1 MFEDCYNLSNIN
13 VDAGNSVYD
22 SRENCNAIVETSSN
36 TLVAGCKN
44 TIIPSSVTSIG
55 EQAFLGCSG
64 LTSITIPS
72 SVTSIGDY
80 AFGYCS
86 GLSSIKVDA
95 GNTVYDSR
103 ENCNAIIETSSNT
116 LVTGCKNTIIPSSV
130 TSIGSSAFYLCS
142 GLTSITIPSSVT
154 TIGSSAFYFCSGLT
168 SITIPSSVTSIGG
181 GAFQN
186 CSGLNTIYS
195 YIESPTG
202 STDATFDNSNYTN
215 ATLYV
220 PTGTKELYQST
231 NGWKDFTNI
240 VEMVTKHNLIYRIN
254 GEVYKTVELEE
265 GATITPEP
273 APTKTGHSFSGWSEI
288 PATMPANDVTIIGT
302 FAQNPTET
310 ESAFVDVSAL
320 GIDDQELHMI
330 SAGTTLCESSS
341 VSMSNAYDD
350 SFSAV
355 SMAISGEQNYQV
367 NINGKKYIYGEG
379 VQGATNAKPYSIGE
393 CQEDGTFVGGQYE
406 GWVYKFTTLYDGYL
420 YVPCRIATNKSIY
433 VWAGNADEAAGR
445 LVAYNYR
452 GITSDG
458 QLASVSLPSNSDD
471 YYVGPNEDYDTNDR
485 LQSIQAIDKNLIVE
499 GSSLWTNGVI
509 AFPVKASVGTYYVC
523 ATGTKLHSNGF
534 VFVPGAKEIGEVVF
548 SPRTFTL
555 TYQVDGDTYKTYEL
569 AAGDVITPEA
579 APTKEGYTFS
589 GWSEIPET
597 MPANDVT
604 VTGTFTAIPEPSSD
618 NALAINNAETYAGK
632 QIVLPIDMNNVASIK
647 AFQFDLYLP
656 EGVTIAKDED
666 EEELIELTSRAAK
679 SHTIAYSN
687 RPDGAIR
694 MICTSMSGATF
705 KGNEGTIVN
714 VTLDVAQSMT
724 DGDYD
729 IEIKN
734 IELSDGTPYNPA
746 DIKATLTVKT
756 YTPGDVDGTGTVS
769 VNDAVCVINYILGS
783 PAEDFIEP
791 AADLDG
797 NGVIT
802 VNDVVI
808 LINDYILGGNS
819 QNSLDLAFLQ
829 DVTADDDYLYIEEDN
844 LSNMTA
850 GEEREIEVFMNT
862 SRTDIQG
869 LQCDIYLPDGME
881 FVPEEDG
888 DEKYYADKGGRAAKS
903 HSVAAQLMADGSVR
917 VVETSTSGA
926 KFKANELAVF
936 YFTVRA
942 TANTAYGQGI
952 RLCNMELS
960 YGGTPINPEDRTF
973 DVKVKAGTVSLNS
986 EGYATFSHASDVE
999 VEGAEVYTATRNG
1012 NIISCTKGE
1021 QSVAAFN
1028 GVILKG
1034 EPDAT
1039 VTLYTNN
1046 GVEGYTGNELKATTT
1061 AAGVAD
1067 IETAL
1072 VLSGNMFKNYTG
1084 AAFDADKAYMP
1095 YDGNSANAIG
1105 IVFNGATAIDGIAS
1119 ENNLLDGAVIK
1130 TVEDGKLV
1138 IKTANGKYSSVGA
1151 KMK

>member
-1 MFEDCYNLSNIN
+1 MYVLKGTKDKYLSKGGWKNFVKITEFAPTYTLTYKVDDETYKTYQVEYGTTIVPESAPTKEGYIFSGWSEIPATMPASDVTVTGTFTIKYNLT
-13 VDAGNSVYD
+13 Y
-22 SRENCNAIVETSSN
+22 
-36 TLVAGCKN
+36 
-44 TIIPSSVTSIG
+44 
-55 EQAFLGCSG
+55 
-64 LTSITIPS
+64 
-72 SVTSIGDY
+72 
-80 AFGYCS
+80 
-86 GLSSIKVDA
+86 KVD
-95 GNTVYDSR
+95 G
-103 ENCNAIIETSSNT
+103 ETYKQYEMAE
-116 LVTGCKNTIIPSSV
+116 G
-130 TSIGSSAFYLCS
+130 
-142 GLTSITIPSSVT
+142 
-154 TIGSSAFYFCSGLT
+154 
-168 SITIPSSVTSIGG
+168 
-181 GAFQN
+181 
-186 CSGLNTIYS
+186 
-195 YIESPTG
+195 
-202 STDATFDNSNYTN
+202 DA
-215 ATLYV
+215 
-220 PTGTKELYQST
+220 
-231 NGWKDFTNI
+231 
-240 VEMVTKHNLIYRIN
+240 
-254 GEVYKTVELEE
+254 
-265 GATITPEP
+265 ITPEP
-273 APTKTGHSFSGWSEI
+273 APTKEGYSFSGWSEI

-310 ESAFVDVSAL
+310 EYAFVDVSAL
-320 GIDDQELHMI
+320 GIDDQELHEI

-355 SMAISGEQNYQV
+355 SMAISDVQNYQV

-379 VQGATNAKPYSIGE
+379 VRGATNAKPYSIGE

-433 VWAGNADEAAGR
+433 VWAGNADEAAGS

-471 YYVGPNEDYDTNDR
+471 YYVGPNKEYDLYEK
-485 LQSIQAIDKNLIVE
+485 LQLRTIQSIDKNLIVE
-499 GSSLWTNGVI
+499 ESSLWTNGVI

-534 VFVPGAKEIGEVVF
+534 VFVPGAKDIGEVVF

-555 TYQVDGDTYKTYEL
+555 TYQVDGETYRTYEL
-569 AAGDVITPEA
+569 AEGDVITPEA

-618 NALAINNAETYAGK
+618 NALAISNAETYAGK

-666 EEELIELTSRAAK
+666 EEELIELTTRAAK

-714 VTLDVAQSMT
+714 VTLDVAPSMT

-729 IEIKN
+729 IEVKN

-819 QNSLDLAFLQ
+819 QNSLDLAFLE
-829 DVTADDDYLYIEEDN
+829 DVTADDDYLFINDIT
-844 LSNMTA
+844 MKA
-850 GEEREIEVFMNT
+850 GETTEVEVFMNT

-1012 NIISCTKGE
+1012 NIISCTKEE

-1046 GVEGYTGNELKATTT
+1046 GVEGYTGNELKPTTT